1 MGVADKARCRR
12 RRAAGTIIMDA
23 EGKAARVAIVG
34 AGPAGLMAAERL
46 SAQGV
51 AVDIYEA
58 MPSPGRK
65 FLLAGRGG
73 LNLTHTEAHDAFVR
87 RYGERAGEVG
97 AWLAA
102 FDAEAVRAWAAGL
115 GVETFVGSSGRV
127 FPTGM
132 KAAPLLRAWLARL
145 AAHGASLHVRH
156 RWQGWSE
163 DGALRFSAPA
173 GECKVV
179 ADAVVL
185 ALGGASWPR
194 MGTNGSWAEWLRA
207 RGVAVAP
214 WQAANAGFLLDWSE
228 HFIERHAGEPLKDI
242 AIAVPGTGD
251 GAGDDSAALAW
262 RRGECMATR
271 YGLEGGLIYALGAAL
286 RQRLAHEEQPAFWLD
301 LLPQRDAAW
310 VEAEVRRP
318 RGARSWSSHLQSRLG
333 LKGVKMALLR
343 ECLPAD
349 VFTDPRRLAAAI
361 KCLPVRLSGMRP
373 VAEAISS
380 AGGVEFAEVDRHGQ
394 LLRLPGVFC
403 AGEML
408 DWEAPTGGYLLTACL
423 AGGAVAA
430 EGVSAWLR
438 NRQSAGVPV
447 PHA

>member
-1 MGVADKARCRR
+1 
-12 RRAAGTIIMDA
+12 MDA

-163 DGALRFSAPA
+163 DGALRFSTPA
-173 GECKVV
+173 GERQVV

-194 MGTNGSWAEWLRA
+194 MGTDGRWAEWLRE
-207 RGVAVAP
+207 RGIAVAP
-214 WQAANAGFLLDWSE
+214 WQAANAGFQVDWSE
-228 HFIERHAGEPLKDI
+228 HFIERHAGEPLKDV
-242 AIAVPGTGD
+242 AMAVPGTGD
-251 GAGDDSAALAW
+251 GAGDDSAALVW

-286 RQRLAHEEQPAFWLD
+286 RQHLAQAEQPQLWLD

-343 ECLPAD
+343 ECLPAE

>member
-1 MGVADKARCRR
+1 M
-12 RRAAGTIIMDA
+12 IMDA

-173 GECKVV
+173 GERQVV

-194 MGTNGSWAEWLRA
+194 MGTDGRWAEWLRE
-207 RGVAVAP
+207 RGIAVAP
-214 WQAANAGFLLDWSE
+214 WQAANAGFQVGWSE
-228 HFIERHAGEPLKDI
+228 HFIERHAGEPLKDV
-242 AIAVPGTGD
+242 AMAVPGTGD
-251 GAGDDSAALAW
+251 GAGDDSAALVW

-286 RQRLAHEEQPAFWLD
+286 RQHLAQAEQPQLWLD

-343 ECLPAD
+343 ECLPAE